1 MAECLPSVISAE
13 AAVAAAFQSL
23 KTDYRNPKAEQR
35 EAAKSILEGKD
46 VFAQLPTGFG
56 KTMILALLPLAFD
69 SLRRLPIKSCAVLCL
84 SPLIVLMHDQVKRLA
99 EMGLNVCAIQSGQD
113 NREILRN
120 ISENNQYQ
128 IIMTS
133 PEMILNNN
141 EVRRCIQDEKVKR
154 RIVCVV
160 IDEAHCI
167 ASW

>member
-23 KTDYRNPKAEQR
+23 KTDYRNPKAEQK
-35 EAAKSILEGKD
+35 ETAKSILEGKD

-56 KTMILALLPLAFD
+56 KTTILALLPLAASD
-69 SLRRLPIKSCAVLCL
+69 SLRRLPVKSCVVLCL
-84 SPLIVLMHDQVKRLA
+84 SPLIALMHDQVKRLA
-99 EMGLNVCAIQSGQD
+99 EMGLDVCAIQSGQD

-133 PEMILNNN
+133 PEMILNNCSMKFVGAYKMKKSK
-141 EVRRCIQDEKVKR
+141 EE
-154 RIVCVV
+154 
-160 IDEAHCI
+160 
-167 ASW
+167 

>member
-23 KTDYRNPKAEQR
+23 KTDYRNPKAEQK

-56 KTMILALLPLAFD
+56 KTTILALLPLAFD
-69 SLRRLPIKSCAVLCL
+69 SLRRLPVKSCVVLCL
-84 SPLIVLMHDQVKRLA
+84 SPLIALMHDQVKRLS
-99 EMGLNVCAIQSGQD
+99 EMGLDVCAIQSGQD

-120 ISENNQYQ
+120 IENNQYQ

-141 EVRRCIQDEKVKR
+141 EVRRCIQDEKVKK
-154 RIVCVV
+154 RIVSVV